1 MGKLGAVAGGVV
13 VLGAVYAGSGWWL
26 GQKVERVLPAET
38 VKVAERLGARDIK
51 PGAYERGL
59 FESRATSVLTLDVS
73 LPPEPGQ
80 EPEIEPGASVQDQL
94 LKGMEAGRKLTL
106 QVHLVQTVKHGPL
119 AGGRPAAAVIE
130 TRVDH
135 VDGLDAGMRRA
146 LAKAQAPWAD
156 TVVGLDGSVH
166 THAVLP
172 AGEIVPS
179 PAENP
184 VPAGHNAAT
193 SHEAGASKPAADVS
207 ASAAGAK
214 AGAAAPNEAG
224 DDDAPASTPFAGR
237 LSWQEGVIDVRTAAN
252 RRDQDI
258 VMSWPG
264 GTMEV
269 PVGDGPADDDENDD
283 EGTGPGAARQPDDG
297 QGGSTGRM
305 TLTLNGLS
313 AQVKQQLIDPD
324 LWLFAPGRYTMQLDD
339 WSMKLTPPQASG
351 GKDRVIFRLSE
362 LQGQGEGTLGGRLF
376 SQVDHAEGKLMVMN
390 TPLDSLVMDSKMAS
404 LDVDAMR
411 PVQDLLQALGRTD
424 DPRKVL
430 PDEAHTR
437 TLLQGVAA
445 ASPDVKFD
453 LAAAASSE
461 SATLGMSAR
470 MTPMRTGPQ
479 QRPLVADLM
488 QSLTARAT
496 VTLPKAWVDRMQERF
511 NANNPDMVGH
521 DCDFACTLGRTPVF
535 QYTGNAW
542 TLDASLSG
550 SGVYLNGQRLF

>member
-59 FESRATSVLTLDVS
+59 FQSRATSVLTLDVS

-135 VDGLDAGMRRA
+135 VDGLDADMRRA
-146 LAKAQAPWAD
+146 LAKTQAPWAD

-179 PAENP
+179 PE
-184 VPAGHNAAT
+184 T
-193 SHEAGASKPAADVS
+193 
-207 ASAAGAK
+207 K

-224 DDDAPASTPFAGR
+224 DDDAPAGTPFAGR

-283 EGTGPGAARQPDDG
+283 KGTGPGAARQPHDG
-297 QGGSTGRM
+297 PAGSTGRM

-351 GKDRVIFRLSE
+351 GKDTVIFRLSE

-453 LAAAASSE
+453 LAAAAGSE

-511 NANNPDMVGH
+511 NANNPDMAGH

-535 QYTGNAW
+535 QYTDNAW

>member
-1 MGKLGAVAGGVV
+1 MGKLGVVAGGVV
-13 VLGAVYAGSGWWL
+13 VLGAAYAGSGWWL
-26 GQKVERVLPAET
+26 GQKVEQVLPAET
-38 VKVAERLGARDIK
+38 VKVAGRLGAREVK

-59 FESRATSVLTLDVS
+59 FQSRATSVLTLDVS

-80 EPEIEPGASVQDQL
+80 EPEIEPGASVQDQI

-106 QVHLVQTVKHGPL
+106 QVHLVQTVKHGPV

-179 PAENP
+179 SE
-184 VPAGHNAAT
+184 T
-193 SHEAGASKPAADVS
+193 
-207 ASAAGAK
+207 K
-214 AGAAAPNEAG
+214 AGAAVPDGAGGGNEPAG
-224 DDDAPASTPFAGR
+224 TPFAGR

-453 LAAAASSE
+453 LAAAAGSE

-511 NANNPDMVGH
+511 NANNPDMAGQ
-521 DCDFACTLGRTPVF
+521 DCDFAYTLGRVPVF
-535 QYTGNAW
+535 QYTDNAW

>member
-59 FESRATSVLTLDVS
+59 FQSRATSVLTLDVS
-73 LPPEPGQ
+73 LPPEPGR
-80 EPEIEPGASVQDQL
+80 EPEIEPGASVQDQI

-135 VDGLDAGMRRA
+135 VDGLDADMRRA
-146 LAKAQAPWAD
+146 LAKTQAPWAD

-179 PAENP
+179 PE
-184 VPAGHNAAT
+184 T
-193 SHEAGASKPAADVS
+193 
-207 ASAAGAK
+207 K

-224 DDDAPASTPFAGR
+224 DDDAPAGTPFAGR

-283 EGTGPGAARQPDDG
+283 EGTGPGAARQPHDG
-297 QGGSTGRM
+297 PAGSTGRM

-339 WSMKLTPPQASG
+339 WSMKLMPPQASG
-351 GKDRVIFRLSE
+351 GKDMVIFRLSE

-411 PVQDLLQALGRTD
+411 PVQELLQALGRTD

-430 PDEAHTR
+430 PDEAHAR

-453 LAAAASSE
+453 LAAAAGSE

-496 VTLPKAWVDRMQERF
+496 VTLPKAWVARMQERF
-511 NANNPDMVGH
+511 NANNPDMAGQE
-521 DCDFACTLGRTPVF
+521 CDFACTLGRTPVF

>member
-59 FESRATSVLTLDVS
+59 FQSRATSVLTLDVS

-80 EPEIEPGASVQDQL
+80 EPEIEPGASVQDQI

-135 VDGLDAGMRRA
+135 VDGLDADMRRA
-146 LAKAQAPWAD
+146 LAKTQAPWAD

-179 PAENP
+179 PE
-184 VPAGHNAAT
+184 T
-193 SHEAGASKPAADVS
+193 
-207 ASAAGAK
+207 K

-224 DDDAPASTPFAGR
+224 DDDAPAGTPFAGR

-283 EGTGPGAARQPDDG
+283 EGTGPGAAWQPHDG
-297 QGGSTGRM
+297 PASSTGRM

-339 WSMKLTPPQASG
+339 WSMKLMPPQASG
-351 GKDRVIFRLSE
+351 GKDMVIFRLSE

-411 PVQDLLQALGRTD
+411 PVQELLQALGRTD

-453 LAAAASSE
+453 LAAAAGSE

-511 NANNPDMVGH
+511 NANNPDMAGQG
-521 DCDFACTLGRTPVF
+521 CDFACTLGRTPVF
-535 QYTGNAW
+535 QYTDNAW

>member
-135 VDGLDAGMRRA
+135 VDGLDADMRRA
-146 LAKAQAPWAD
+146 LAKTQAPWAD

-179 PAENP
+179 PE
-184 VPAGHNAAT
+184 T
-193 SHEAGASKPAADVS
+193 
-207 ASAAGAK
+207 K

-224 DDDAPASTPFAGR
+224 DDDAPAGTPFAGR

-269 PVGDGPADDDENDD
+269 PVGDGPADDDKNDD
-283 EGTGPGAARQPDDG
+283 EGTGPGAARQPHDG
-297 QGGSTGRM
+297 PASSTGRM

-351 GKDRVIFRLSE
+351 GKDTVIFRLSE

-453 LAAAASSE
+453 LAAAAGSE

-511 NANNPDMVGH
+511 NANNPDMAGQG
-521 DCDFACTLGRTPVF
+521 CDFACTLGRTPVF
-535 QYTGNAW
+535 QYTDNAW

>member
-135 VDGLDAGMRRA
+135 VDGLDADMRRA
-146 LAKAQAPWAD
+146 LAKTQAPWAD

-179 PAENP
+179 PE
-184 VPAGHNAAT
+184 T
-193 SHEAGASKPAADVS
+193 
-207 ASAAGAK
+207 K

-224 DDDAPASTPFAGR
+224 DDDAPAGTPFAGR

-269 PVGDGPADDDENDD
+269 PVGDGPADDDEDD
-283 EGTGPGAARQPDDG
+283 GEGTGPGAAQQPGDG
-297 QGGSTGRM
+297 PAGSTGRM

-453 LAAAASSE
+453 LAAAAGSE

-511 NANNPDMVGH
+511 NANNPDMAGQG
-521 DCDFACTLGRTPVF
+521 CDFACTLGRTPVF
-535 QYTGNAW
+535 QYTDNAW

>member
-59 FESRATSVLTLDVS
+59 FQSRATSVLTLDVS

-80 EPEIEPGASVQDQL
+80 EPEIEPGASVQDQI

-135 VDGLDAGMRRA
+135 VDGLDADMRRA
-146 LAKAQAPWAD
+146 LAKTQAPWAD

-179 PAENP
+179 PE
-184 VPAGHNAAT
+184 T
-193 SHEAGASKPAADVS
+193 
-207 ASAAGAK
+207 K

-224 DDDAPASTPFAGR
+224 DDDAPAGTPFAGR

-269 PVGDGPADDDENDD
+269 PVGDGPADEDDD
-283 EGTGPGAARQPDDG
+283 EGTGPGAARQPHDG
-297 QGGSTGRM
+297 PASSTGRM

-453 LAAAASSE
+453 LAAAAGSE

-470 MTPMRTGPQ
+470 MAPMRTGPQ

-496 VTLPKAWVDRMQERF
+496 VTLPKAWVARMQERF
-511 NANNPDMVGH
+511 NANNPDMAGQG
-521 DCDFACTLGRTPVF
+521 CDFACTLGRTPVF
-535 QYTGNAW
+535 QYTDNAW

>member
-1 MGKLGAVAGGVV
+1 MGKLGVVAGGVV
-13 VLGAVYAGSGWWL
+13 VLGAAYAGSGWWL
-26 GQKVERVLPAET
+26 GQKVEQVLPAET
-38 VKVAERLGARDIK
+38 VKVAGRLGAREVK

-59 FESRATSVLTLDVS
+59 FQSRATSVLTLDVS

-80 EPEIEPGASVQDQL
+80 EPEIEPGASVQDQI

-179 PAENP
+179 SE
-184 VPAGHNAAT
+184 T
-193 SHEAGASKPAADVS
+193 
-207 ASAAGAK
+207 K
-214 AGAAAPNEAG
+214 AGAAVPDGAGGGNEPAG
-224 DDDAPASTPFAGR
+224 TPFAGH

-252 RRDQDI
+252 RRDQEI

-269 PVGDGPADDDENDD
+269 PVADGPADDDEDD
-283 EGTGPGAARQPDDG
+283 GEGTGPGAAQQPGDG
-297 QGGSTGRM
+297 PAGSTGRM

-339 WSMKLTPPQASG
+339 WSMKLTMPPASG
-351 GKDRVIFRLSE
+351 RKDMVIFRLSE

-390 TPLDSLVMDSKMAS
+390 TPLDSLVMDSKLAS

-430 PDEAHTR
+430 PDEAQTR
-437 TLLQGVAA
+437 TILQGVAA
-445 ASPDVKFD
+445 SSPDVKLD
-453 LAAAASSE
+453 LAAAAGSE

-470 MTPMRTGPQ
+470 MTPLRAGPQ

-496 VTLPKAWVDRMQERF
+496 VTLPQAWVSRMQERF
-511 NANNPDMVGH
+511 NANNPDMAGQ
-521 DCDFACTLGRTPVF
+521 DCDFACTLGRVPVF
-535 QYTGNAW
+535 QFSGNAW
-542 TLDASLSG
+542 TLDASLSA